1 MSTSNNFLPC
11 ILFVATFCGLSVSF
25 GAVFAAGAGT
35 PAPPPSM
42 SNTVDPGNSRH
53 SGKSTEKKK
62 HRQDRRSER
71 EYKEFVSGYHVARG
85 LVLDG
90 KYNEAIIGFRALGHD
105 DHPDVANYIGYA
117 YRKLGDYDLSRVWYD
132 KALEANP
139 NHVRTWEYY
148 GLWHLEQGNK
158 LKAQDFLEKIGLLCG
173 NLTCQEYIDLKAA
186 IEEGRGNY

>member
-1 MSTSNNFLPC
+1 MSTKFLPG
-11 ILFVATFCGLSVSF
+11 ILFVATFCGLSVPITPM
-25 GAVFAAGAGT
+25 FAAGSGT

-42 SNTVDPGNSRH
+42 SNTVDPGKSHH

-62 HRQDRRSER
+62 HRRDRRSER
-71 EYKEFVSGYHVARG
+71 EYQEFVRGYHAARD

-90 KYNEAIIGFRALGHD
+90 KYTEAIIAFRALGHD

-117 YRKLGDYDLSRVWYD
+117 YRKLADYNLSKVWYD
-132 KALEANP
+132 KALATNP

-158 LKAQDFLEKIGLLCG
+158 LKAQDFLEKIALLCG
-173 NLTCQEYIDLKAA
+173 NLTCQEYIDLKVA
-186 IEEGRGNY
+186 IEQGRGNY

>member
-1 MSTSNNFLPC
+1 MSTKFLPG
-11 ILFVATFCGLSVSF
+11 ILFVATFCGLSVPITPM
-25 GAVFAAGAGT
+25 FAAGSGT

-42 SNTVDPGNSRH
+42 SNTVDPGKSHH

-71 EYKEFVSGYHVARG
+71 EYQEFVSGHHAARD

-90 KYNEAIIGFRALGHD
+90 KYTEAIIAFRALGHD
-105 DHPDVANYIGYA
+105 DHADVANYIGYA
-117 YRKLGDYDLSRVWYD
+117 YRKLGDYNLSKVWYD
-132 KALEANP
+132 KALATNP

-158 LKAQDFLEKIGLLCG
+158 LKAQDFLEKIALLCG
-173 NLTCQEYIDLKAA
+173 NLTCQEYIDLKVA
-186 IEEGRGNY
+186 IEQGRGNY

>member
-1 MSTSNNFLPC
+1 MSTKFLPG
-11 ILFVATFCGLSVSF
+11 ILFVATFCGLSVPITPM
-25 GAVFAAGAGT
+25 FAAGSGT

-42 SNTVDPGNSRH
+42 SNTVDPGKSHH

-71 EYKEFVSGYHVARG
+71 EYQEFVSGYHAARD

-90 KYNEAIIGFRALGHD
+90 KYTEAIIAFRALGHD

-117 YRKLGDYDLSRVWYD
+117 YRKLADYNLSKVWYD
-132 KALEANP
+132 KALATNP

-158 LKAQDFLEKIGLLCG
+158 LKAQDFLGKIALLCG
-173 NLTCQEYIDLKAA
+173 NLTCQEYIDLKVA
-186 IEEGRGNY
+186 IEQGRGNY